1 MSQKPSSQPSSQPSS
16 PPNQQ
21 KIRAIIEKI
30 KLLNSIDEVPP
41 EDTDDWVIAL
51 NRVAEGLKKIDLAP
65 PQE

>member
-1 MSQKPSSQPSSQPSS
+1 MAQKPSSQPSPQ
-16 PPNQQ
+16 PNQQ

-41 EDTDDWVIAL
+41 EDIDNWVIAL